1 MAKSKSKTQKM
12 RDFMA
17 SHPNASTAEIMVKFN
32 VPKNYVYVV
41 RSQMKKQLSV
51 SAPSEAQVKPK
62 EINIDAVHKTRKFVT
77 PIITMD
83 MVNNPPHYTDG
94 GVDTIA
100 FIEAKG
106 LGYHLGNVVKYV
118 SRAGKKGT
126 NAGLED
132 LRKARWYLDRA
143 IEKNEFSNPTR

>member
-1 MAKSKSKTQKM
+1 MAKSKTQKI

-17 SHPNASTAEIMVKFN
+17 SHPNTSTAEIMAKFN
-32 VPKNYVYVV
+32 VSKNYIYVV
-41 RSQMKKQLSV
+41 RSQMKKKLNV
-51 SAPSEAQVKPK
+51 SASSEAQVKPK
-62 EINIDAVHKTRKFVT
+62 EINIDTVHKTRKFVT
-77 PIITMD
+77 PVIEMD
-83 MVNNPPHYTDG
+83 MVNHPPHYTDG

-126 NAGLED
+126 NNGMED

-143 IEKNEFSNPTR
+143 IEKNEFSNSTR